1 MEPQTM
7 TLIEAAAAIGYSYN
21 RVLRLVLVGQLKG
34 ERRGGRWFVDP
45 ADVKRFRGELRDAA
59 SPELGR

>member
-1 MEPQTM
+1 M

-45 ADVKRFRGELRDAA
+45 SDLERLRIELRDASSRDLA
-59 SPELGR
+59 RA